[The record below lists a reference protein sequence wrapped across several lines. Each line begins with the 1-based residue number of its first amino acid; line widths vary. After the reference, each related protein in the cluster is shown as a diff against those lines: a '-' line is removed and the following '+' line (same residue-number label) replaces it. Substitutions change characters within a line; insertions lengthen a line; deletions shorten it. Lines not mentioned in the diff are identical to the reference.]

1 MAVDIKNDIKPISYI
16 KTHAA
21 DMLKRVNETRNPMI
35 ITQNGEAKAV
45 LLDTESYQQMTKS
58 IGILKILAN
67 GEREIEQN
75 KLVNNEAVFES
86 IEKKTGSSHKSV
98 HNIWRVD

>member
-1 MAVDIKNDIKPISYI
+1 MDIKNDIKPISYI

-21 DMLKRVNETRNPMI
+21 DMLKRVNETHNPMI

-45 LLDTESYQQMTKS
+45 LLDTESYQEMTRS

-75 KLVNNEAVFES
+75 KLVDNEDVFEQL
-86 IEKKTGSSHKSV
+86 KTKLLKYE
-98 HNIWRVD
+98 

>member
-1 MAVDIKNDIKPISYI
+1 MEMDIKNDIKPISYI

-21 DMLKRVNETRNPMI
+21 DMLKRVNETHNPII

-58 IGILKILAN
+58 IGILKIIAN
-67 GEREIEQN
+67 GEKEIGQD
-75 KLVNNEAVFES
+75 KLVDNDRVFEQV
-86 IEKKTGSSHKSV
+86 KKKLLE
-98 HNIWRVD
+98 NE